1 MRRSPFIF
9 FLTLLI
15 IAGCTSEESTDDPQA
30 IVDAAIAAH
39 GGNALERA
47 ELAFTFR
54 GTAFSVMR
62 DGGRFAYKRTTTD
75 SLGQTIEDIVD
86 NEGVHRFAD
95 GEEVAIDTITTR
107 RINTD
112 VNSVAYFALLPL
124 PLNDPAIRKR
134 YLGSQTINDE
144 PYDMVEGTFAQE
156 GGGRD
161 YQDVFV
167 YWFHSDR
174 HTMDYLAYS
183 YILGA
188 NETGPNA
195 TGIRF
200 REAGNVRDVG
210 GYRVQDHRNLT
221 ADAGTD
227 LAEMGLKFE
236 AGELRVVSDI
246 QLEDVRVEPLTQ

>member
-1 MRRSPFIF
+1 MRRSLLVFFIA
-9 FLTLLI
+9 TI
-15 IAGCTSEESTDDPQA
+15 VAGCAAEGADKDPQA
-30 IVDAAIAAH
+30 IVDAGIAAH
-39 GGNALERA
+39 GGEALEHA
-47 ELAFTFR
+47 VFSFTFR
-54 GTAFSVMR
+54 GTPFSIMQ
-62 DGGRFAYKRTTTD
+62 DGGRFEYKRTTMD
-75 SLGQTIEDIVD
+75 SLGQTIEDTVD
-86 NEGVHRFAD
+86 NEGPHRLVE
-95 GEEVAIDTITTR
+95 GEESIMDLITPR

-112 VNSVAYFALLPL
+112 LISVAYFARLPV
-124 PLNDPAIRKR
+124 PLNDEAVNKR
-134 YLGSQTINDE
+134 YVGSQIIRGE
-144 PYDMVEGTFAQE
+144 PYDVVEVTFDQE

-174 HTMDYLAYS
+174 HTMDYVAYS

-188 NETGPNA
+188 DETGPNA

-210 GYRVQDHRNLT
+210 GYRVQDYRNFT

-227 LAEMGLKFE
+227 LIEMGLMFE

-246 QLEDVRVEPLTQ
+246 QLEDVRLERLEQ

>member
-1 MRRSPFIF
+1 MG
-9 FLTLLI
+9 
-15 IAGCTSEESTDDPQA
+15 A
-30 IVDAAIAAH
+30 V
-39 GGNALERA
+39 
-47 ELAFTFR
+47 ELSFTFR
-54 GTAFSVMR
+54 GTPFSVLR
-62 DGGRFAYKRTTTD
+62 DGGRFAYRRTTTD

-86 NEGVHRFAD
+86 NEGVHRFVD
-95 GEEVAIDTITTR
+95 GEEVAIDSITTR

-124 PLNDPAIRKR
+124 PLNDASVQKR
-134 YLGSQTINDE
+134 YAGSQTIRGE
-144 PYDMVEGTFAQE
+144 AYEIVEVVFEQE

-167 YWFHSDR
+167 YWFHAER

-210 GYRVQDHRNLT
+210 GYRVQDYRNLT
-221 ADAGTD
+221 ADLGTD
-227 LAEMGLKFE
+227 LVQMGLMFE

-246 QLEDVRVEPLTQ
+246 QLEDVRLRPVGQ

>member
-1 MRRSPFIF
+1 MRRSPFV
-9 FLTLLI
+9 FLLAALI
-15 IAGCTSEESTDDPQA
+15 TAGCVSESQTDDPQA
-30 IVDAAIAAH
+30 VVDAAIAAH
-39 GGNALERA
+39 GGDVLDHA
-47 ELAFTFR
+47 ELSFTFR
-54 GTAFSVMR
+54 GTPFSVMR
-62 DGGRFAYKRTTTD
+62 DGGRFAYKRITTD
-75 SLGQTIEDIVD
+75 SLGQIIEDVVD
-86 NEGVHRFAD
+86 NDGIHRFVD
-95 GEEVAIDTITTR
+95 GEEVAIDPLTTR

-124 PLNDPAIRKR
+124 PLNDPAMQKR
-134 YLGSQTINDE
+134 YLGSQTINGE

-167 YWFHSDR
+167 YWFHAER
-174 HTMDYLAYS
+174 RTMDYLAYS

-195 TGIRF
+195 TGLRF

-210 GYRVQDHRNLT
+210 GYRVQDYRNLT
-221 ADAGTD
+221 ADLGTD
-227 LAEMGLKFE
+227 LAEMGLMFE

-246 QLEDVRVEPLTQ
+246 QLEDVRVEPLDR

>member
-1 MRRSPFIF
+1 MRRAPFV
-9 FLTLLI
+9 FLLAVVIT
-15 IAGCTSEESTDDPQA
+15 AGCVSESQTDDPQA
-30 IVDAAIAAH
+30 MVDAAIEAH
-39 GGNALERA
+39 GGDVLEHA
-47 ELAFTFR
+47 ELSFEFR
-54 GTAFSVMR
+54 GTPFSVMR
-62 DGGRFAYKRTTTD
+62 DGGRFTYKRTTTD

-86 NEGVHRFAD
+86 NKGAHRFVE
-95 GEEVAIDTITTR
+95 GEEVAIDSITTR

-112 VNSVAYFALLPL
+112 VNSVAYFALLPI
-124 PLNDPAIRKR
+124 PLNDPAMQKR
-134 YLGSQTINDE
+134 YLGSQTINGE

-167 YWFHSDR
+167 YWFHAER

-188 NETGPNA
+188 DETGPNA

-210 GYRVQDHRNLT
+210 GYRVLDYRNLT

-227 LAEMGLKFE
+227 LAEMGLMFE

-246 QLEDVRVEPLTQ
+246 QLEGVRVEPVGQ